1 MRRTT
6 TILLASLGLAAGP
19 LACGDS
25 ESEQD
30 TSADTT
36 PDTAPD
42 TVPDT
47 APDTNDTAAPD
58 ADTTE
63 PTLPQ
68 PCGTTSAAALAG
80 CVESSRLTTDLN
92 AIAGA
97 RPTGTA
103 KNREVQDFLATRLT
117 ELGFTV
123 TRDDYGRGV
132 NIVGTKL
139 GKTSPTELVVI
150 SAHHDSVPNCP
161 GADDNG
167 SGVVGALEAAR
178 ILGQIEH
185 DRTLVIA
192 LWDEEEIGLLGSF
205 DWADRLARSGSKVVV
220 SYVLEMIGYRSDEVD
235 SQTLPAGF
243 DVLFAE
249 ATAAVNANG
258 NRGDF
263 IAIIADQS
271 AAPYTAFMD
280 ELGAAT
286 GHSTVS
292 LHVPTTLLGTNLIN
306 DLRRSDHSPF
316 WAYGWPAMM
325 ITDTA
330 NFRNP
335 NYHCAAAP
343 DQVSDIDFDFAAK
356 TVAIT
361 TYSAAIALSD
371 AAPTAGNPATAR
383 ACDPVAQTGCGE
395 GKKCS
400 IDGGGAGLFQ
410 PACKN
415 TPSPAAAHGDACSR
429 PGGIPGEDTCA
440 TGLFC
445 TPWGLASGDPT
456 PRWCRELCVSD
467 ADCPSGDRCH
477 AFLGANPGDGVCVP
491 GCDPF
496 ATEQC
501 PANAH
506 CIGERAA
513 TDRTAAFGCTPIGTS
528 AEGETCSSRAAN
540 CAAGLM
546 CATSTSDGVERC
558 RKLCDTTHTCEGDK
572 TCVTL
577 PNPPSA
583 SPSLGT
589 CQ

>member
-1 MRRTT
+1 MRRLT
-6 TILLASLGLAAGP
+6 TILVGLTVSTF
-19 LACGDS
+19 ACGDDS
-25 ESEQD
+25 ESNQD
-30 TSADTT
+30 TA

-42 TVPDT
+42 TSTDVADTSDTSPDT
-47 APDTNDTAAPD
+47 A
-58 ADTTE
+58 E
-63 PTLPQ
+63 VTLPQ

-80 CVESSRLTTDLN
+80 CVEASRLTTDLN
-92 AIAGA
+92 TIAGA
-97 RPTGTA
+97 RPTGTV
-103 KNREVQDFLATRLT
+103 KSGQVVDFLVTRLNA
-117 ELGFTV
+117 LGFTV

-132 NIVGTKL
+132 NVIGTKL

-150 SAHHDSVPNCP
+150 SAHHDSVPECP

-167 SGVVGALEAAR
+167 SGVVGVLEAAR
-178 ILGQIEH
+178 VLGQIEH
-185 DRTLVIA
+185 DRTLVVA
-192 LWDEEEIGLLGSF
+192 LWDEEELGLLGAF
-205 DWADRLARSGSKVVV
+205 DWTDRLARSGSKVVV

-243 DVLFAE
+243 DVLFPE
-249 ATAAVNANG
+249 ATAAVAANG

-263 IAIIADQS
+263 IALIADQS
-271 AAPYTAFMD
+271 AQPYTALMD
-280 ELGAAT
+280 QLGAAT

-306 DLRRSDHSPF
+306 DLRRSDHAAF
-316 WAYGWPAMM
+316 WAYNWPAMM

-361 TYSAAIALSD
+361 AYSAAIALSD
-371 AAPTAGNPATAR
+371 DAPTAGNPAAR
-383 ACDPVAQTGCGE
+383 ACDPVAQTGCGDNR
-395 GKKCS
+395 KCT

-415 TPSPAAAHGDACSR
+415 TPSPAVAHGEACVR
-429 PGGIPGEDTCA
+429 PGGIPGEDNCA

-491 GCDPF
+491 GCDPL
-496 ATEQC
+496 AVEQC
-501 PANAH
+501 PTNAQ

-528 AEGETCSSRAAN
+528 AEGEACSSRAGN

-546 CATSTSDGVERC
+546 CATTASDGIERC
-558 RKLCDTTHTCEGDK
+558 RALCDDTHACTGGKACI
-572 TCVTL
+572 VL
-577 PNPPSA
+577 PNPPTDR
-583 SPSLGT
+583 PTIGT